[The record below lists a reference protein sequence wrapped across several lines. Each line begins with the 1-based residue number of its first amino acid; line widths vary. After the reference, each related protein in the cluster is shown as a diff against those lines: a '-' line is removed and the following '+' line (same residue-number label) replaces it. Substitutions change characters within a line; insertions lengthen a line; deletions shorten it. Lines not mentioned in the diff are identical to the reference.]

1 MKLNEKIVIYGTRV
15 ILVPYD
21 KEHVEKYHGWMQSK
35 DILEATA
42 SEPLSIEQEYKMQES
57 WRDDDDKLTFIVL
70 SAQDIEDGHG
80 EIDSMIGKFTTFF
93 VNFLP
98 IINNYSFEFGISN
111 FKILKWY
118 INVMFT

>member
-21 KEHVEKYHGWMQSK
+21 KEHVEKYHEWMQSK

-57 WRDDDDKLTFIVL
+57 WREDDDKLTFIVL

-80 EIDSMIGKFTTFF
+80 EIDSMIGKYLFYFA
-93 VNFLP
+93 NFCRQYIY
-98 IINNYSFEFGISN
+98 IINT
-111 FKILKWY
+111 LKL
-118 INVMFT
+118 VFLS

>member
-21 KEHVEKYHGWMQSK
+21 KEHVEKYHEWMQSK

-57 WRDDDDKLTFIVL
+57 WREDDDKLTFIVL

-80 EIDSMIGKFTTFF
+80 EIDSMIGKYLFSFA
-93 VNFLP
+93 NFCRQY
-98 IINNYSFEFGISN
+98 IYNKYSEIGIYILE
-111 FKILKWY
+111 KISERY
-118 INVMFT
+118 I

>member
-1 MKLNEKIVIYGTRV
+1 MILDTIYPFLRVETHTRENEMKLNEKTVIYGTRV

-35 DILEATA
+35 EILEATA

-57 WRDDDDKLTFIVL
+57 WREDDDKLTFIVL

-80 EIDSMIGKFTTFF
+80 EIDSMIGKYFSIWGIFF
-93 VNFLP
+93 KL
-98 IINNYSFEFGISN
+98 
-111 FKILKWY
+111 ILL
-118 INVMFT
+118 I